1 MEAAPAAAFGR
12 SPGVELVFL
21 GRLLVS
27 EATRKF
33 LQRWLWPR
41 LVHLIH
47 EAPFLPLRRALS
59 SLAVTLW
66 TQDGAEAAA
75 GLGIPSAGDAALLLL
90 ALTYR
95 QAPLMVAQAAP
106 ATADVGRR
114 LAEGLLVRASGKRSC
129 RQQVQIM
136 ACEVLAF
143 TFPCW
148 QRYLGPGLLA
158 VGRAGGAQPG
168 KAPQE
173 LSPVDALERLAL
185 QALALY
191 QEPHMTA
198 AASAL
203 LMQVGNA
210 DVSTLLQVMGKAARR
225 VDIGPAYASSALLV
239 LQLFSQTSPNKVRP
253 MLPRFAEALLRCLE
267 PSDPQLRRSSL
278 LAVTSALH
286 ELVGNFPMVDFHQE
300 SQKIAVGSSD
310 GLILVYDLRTA
321 TKWRVFEGHGGFIS
335 AAAFSAD
342 GGKLASYSSQ
352 DCSVRVWQMGTG
364 GLLGLLSPGRC
375 VWRQTLPATSGGDPA
390 AWRGVSLQFVTDRGL
405 KCLKVV
411 RESGDVLQFGVD

>member
-1 MEAAPAAAFGR
+1 
-12 SPGVELVFL
+12 
-21 GRLLVS
+21 
-27 EATRKF
+27 
-33 LQRWLWPR
+33 
-41 LVHLIH
+41 
-47 EAPFLPLRRALS
+47 
-59 SLAVTLW
+59 
-66 TQDGAEAAA
+66 
-75 GLGIPSAGDAALLLL
+75 
-90 ALTYR
+90 
-95 QAPLMVAQAAP
+95 
-106 ATADVGRR
+106 
-114 LAEGLLVRASGKRSC
+114 
-129 RQQVQIM
+129 M

-168 KAPQE
+168 KAPQDHTSWLVSTAFACEVLTVPE
-173 LSPVDALERLAL
+173 LSAVEALERLAL

-411 RESGDVLQFGVD
+411 RESGPAPGRSPSVSVTSAACETLIHIEFYEDGSLMEVKIL

>member
-1 MEAAPAAAFGR
+1 
-12 SPGVELVFL
+12 
-21 GRLLVS
+21 
-27 EATRKF
+27 
-33 LQRWLWPR
+33 
-41 LVHLIH
+41 
-47 EAPFLPLRRALS
+47 
-59 SLAVTLW
+59 
-66 TQDGAEAAA
+66 
-75 GLGIPSAGDAALLLL
+75 
-90 ALTYR
+90 
-95 QAPLMVAQAAP
+95 
-106 ATADVGRR
+106 
-114 LAEGLLVRASGKRSC
+114 
-129 RQQVQIM
+129 M

-168 KAPQE
+168 KAPQDHTSWLVSTAFACEVLTVPE
-173 LSPVDALERLAL
+173 LSAVEALERLAL

-300 SQKIAVGSSD
+300 SQKP
-310 GLILVYDLRTA
+310 RPH
-321 TKWRVFEGHGGFIS
+321 RVAEANVSGYVCPD
-335 AAAFSAD
+335 A
-342 GGKLASYSSQ
+342 GKLGFKVWSDLYTRLSTGPNTYEPRDICTKATLYHPWFVEQGESSKKHELQMLQ
-352 DCSVRVWQMGTG
+352 D
-364 GLLGLLSPGRC
+364 
-375 VWRQTLPATSGGDPA
+375 
-390 AWRGVSLQFVTDRGL
+390 VT
-405 KCLKVV
+405 
-411 RESGDVLQFGVD
+411 